1 MVAATK
7 KKRGRPSVFERDGKQ
22 DWKSTLKAI
31 YPDDMPRTTVN
42 RYYSTDGLQIFD
54 KATIDHGELLFSKAP
69 NGRFIC
75 KEGIFEQVGRMR
87 VQDGYSLEDCVYILQ
102 LSANS
107 LYEGATVKQIVSYIR
122 HGRKT
127 NEW

>member
-1 MVAATK
+1 MVADTK
-7 KKRGRPSVFERDGKQ
+7 KKRGRPSVFERYGMQ
-22 DWKSTLKAI
+22 EVKSTLKAF
-31 YPDDMPRTTVN
+31 YPDCMPRTIVN
-42 RYYSTDGLQIFD
+42 RYYSAEGIRIFD
-54 KATIDHGELLFSKAP
+54 EATIDHGELLNSTAP
-69 NGRFIC
+69 NGRYIS